1 MLKGNAGARKPVVV
15 ILRGIPGSGKST
27 LRREI
32 EAICRHGGVA
42 FTACSADFFF
52 ETPRGYVFDA
62 RKLGAAHSKCRGDFT
77 RAVHGEIPRNQ
88 GAGKQRRPHQ
98 HVVLVDNTST
108 QRWEYEPY
116 EDIARSSGCRVHI
129 VEMKCPDVLSA
140 YRMGQRNSH
149 GVPPDK
155 VVSMFMRWEDDPR
168 AHSFTPQFEHAAL
181 TANPLSDGDVGGVT
195 YLGLFLDEDAE
206 QKMLTEIPL
215 LHPNK
220 LADHVTLFY
229 RPNKQYVRD
238 AELGAPFTVRGV
250 EVVHDERGQ
259 TLRIELDEQLPL
271 QVRNKIPHIT
281 MSTKDGVCASYSN
294 ELLEN
299 TTAIRTPIDPPIQL
313 TARVGAALFVQNQ
326 RVITTTSP
334 FVGKPSTT
342 TSTPTSSKLF
352 ILYVNDTEV
361 TDFAGEDTAKLLW
374 RAQLL
379 HHMGSQSDA
388 HRLLCVQRTRASS
401 PPFTILLQKLQD
413 QFLLDQTNYFDDVV
427 EVYHPYSFKKF
438 GDAISKYLAQYDAID
453 QVKVVTSV
461 EELMQT
467 TEKASE
473 IQWPFQDAAL
483 SIVRVGHL
491 GSVVPSITP
500 LAPACPTITSVLDL
514 MGINTDEE
522 SRSAIFGGVSALDGA
537 WSRVLGTDG
546 RQAVR
551 RVDTT
556 LSGLRSSVV
565 ELCLVLPSETAP
577 IEVVELEAKVASAL
591 EHTQNVRCVDGSCV
605 PGQIYFDLHNASGYT
620 PVFCVRIKT
629 QQKDS
634 IDPITGAQLQFCEDQ
649 LRTSREVCDIEVYSV
664 LTVLLR
670 AILLGR
676 CGTLLPSTCR
686 LPSLINLVSERL
698 VLRYLDNISEVDA
711 KPIAE
716 DVTSGR
722 IIFALYDLLTY
733 LSTLDPE
740 AWTAAFG
747 ESLLI
752 LQGNEKAQETW
763 RQTIAN
769 VVQDGKSVLVSN
781 RCNGESLKKAS
792 PLNPLDHLRVLISL
806 LKADTNESIGATPV
820 RTYIEVP
827 SGSTWSPLHSLAG
840 CDKLRHAAAMVL
852 QDDDGEHDGDS
863 SEFFFCAPSMAARRV
878 DVTASSLA
886 VLRKVIEKLH
896 TLEAASSDGAL
907 LFGEFELRR
916 AETDEVLGDLH

>member
-1 MLKGNAGARKPVVV
+1 MGWGKNRRGSASSAASSRGRGGRRRPPAEPTEQDIARCVQQSAARVRVSLQLTAEVDSPSLRDVLAGFERDLETRREPAAAHGLDARVELLECGLGSWQQLVALQRVVAALQRQNRPPLAAKTTLRHDAKYDEWTLALSFARAADDALWTLASGLVLRLKSGGVPARVLLPAHRLALPLASAFVEGHIGEYQWEGRLTWRQAVVEGIGDHREEIQRVLLPPSRDNSTSGEDPPAAVRYPELVPVVEDMLKGTAGARKPVVV

-88 GAGKQRRPHQ
+88 GAGNQRRPHQ

-229 RPNKQYVRD
+229 RPNK
-238 AELGAPFTVRGV
+238 
-250 EVVHDERGQ
+250 H
-259 TLRIELDEQLPL
+259 
-271 QVRNKIPHIT
+271 
-281 MSTKDGVCASYSN
+281 
-294 ELLEN
+294 
-299 TTAIRTPIDPPIQL
+299 
-313 TARVGAALFVQNQ
+313 
-326 RVITTTSP
+326 
-334 FVGKPSTT
+334 
-342 TSTPTSSKLF
+342 
-352 ILYVNDTEV
+352 
-361 TDFAGEDTAKLLW
+361 
-374 RAQLL
+374 
-379 HHMGSQSDA
+379 
-388 HRLLCVQRTRASS
+388 
-401 PPFTILLQKLQD
+401 
-413 QFLLDQTNYFDDVV
+413 
-427 EVYHPYSFKKF
+427 
-438 GDAISKYLAQYDAID
+438 
-453 QVKVVTSV
+453 
-461 EELMQT
+461 
-467 TEKASE
+467 
-473 IQWPFQDAAL
+473 
-483 SIVRVGHL
+483 
-491 GSVVPSITP
+491 
-500 LAPACPTITSVLDL
+500 
-514 MGINTDEE
+514 
-522 SRSAIFGGVSALDGA
+522 
-537 WSRVLGTDG
+537 
-546 RQAVR
+546 
-551 RVDTT
+551 
-556 LSGLRSSVV
+556 
-565 ELCLVLPSETAP
+565 
-577 IEVVELEAKVASAL
+577 
-591 EHTQNVRCVDGSCV
+591 
-605 PGQIYFDLHNASGYT
+605 
-620 PVFCVRIKT
+620 
-629 QQKDS
+629 
-634 IDPITGAQLQFCEDQ
+634 
-649 LRTSREVCDIEVYSV
+649 
-664 LTVLLR
+664 
-670 AILLGR
+670 
-676 CGTLLPSTCR
+676 
-686 LPSLINLVSERL
+686 ERL

-733 LSTLDPE
+733 LSTLDPL

-792 PLNPLDHLRVLISL
+792 PLNPLDHLRVLFSL

-863 SEFFFCAPSMAARRV
+863 SEFFFCAPSMVARRV

-886 VLRKVIEKLH
+886 VLRKIIEKLH

-916 AETDEVLGDLH
+916 AETDEVLGDLY